1 MKLSIQASVTRRS
14 AGLAALA
21 AGLALAS
28 PLAFAQPKPA
38 AKVTLMLNWYLYSEH
53 APFFLGKERNFYA
66 DEGIDLEIQE
76 GRGSAITAQAVAARS
91 ATFGYIDVTTMIKAA
106 AKGAPLKSVGVLFQ
120 VSPIAVIGFA
130 DKTLKSPKDLLGKT
144 VATTPGDSPSQ
155 MWPAYLK
162 ANNITNDQFRTV
174 SGDAQTKLNAVIN
187 GQADF
192 LLGYVMDQAI
202 KLQDATGKAVTT
214 LKFADSGVNPISS
227 GIIAN
232 TSLLAENPDLVRRFM
247 RASTRAAEAA
257 EKDPAAAVDAML
269 RAKPKAGVR
278 ATLIL
283 GMKESVALYHTRET
297 ASQRPFHVSMKNVSD
312 SLDLLVQYGGM
323 DPSTRGKP
331 EDYVTLEFLPNH

>member
-1 MKLSIQASVTRRS
+1 M
-14 AGLAALA
+14 
-21 AGLALAS
+21 
-28 PLAFAQPKPA
+28 
-38 AKVTLMLNWYLYSEH
+38 
-53 APFFLGKERNFYA
+53 
-66 DEGIDLEIQE
+66 
-76 GRGSAITAQAVAARS
+76 
-91 ATFGYIDVTTMIKAA
+91 
-106 AKGAPLKSVGVLFQ
+106 
-120 VSPIAVIGFA
+120 
-130 DKTLKSPKDLLGKT
+130 
-144 VATTPGDSPSQ
+144 ATTPGDSPSQ

-202 KLQDATGKAVTT
+202 KLQDATGKSVTT
-214 LKFADSGVNPISS
+214 LKFADSGVNQISS

-232 TSLLAENPDLVRRFM
+232 KNLLTENPDLVRRFM

-269 RAKPKAGVR
+269 KANPKAGVR

-283 GMKESVALYHTRET
+283 GMKESVALYHTKET
-297 ASQRPFHVSMKNVSD
+297 ANQRPFRVSMKNVSD

-331 EDYVTLEFLPNH
+331 EDYVTLEFLPNN